1 MIHWNVL
8 KYTSKTNN
16 NRKILLLN
24 KEEFVVDAL
33 GLEVDE
39 GRDYLAIS
47 LVEPGNM
54 LWNGDFRMGKPN
66 YGNA

>member
-39 GRDYLAIS
+39 GRDYL
-47 LVEPGNM
+47 
-54 LWNGDFRMGKPN
+54 R
-66 YGNA
+66 

>member
-8 KYTSKTNN
+8 KYTFKTNN

-39 GRDYLAIS
+39 GRDYL
-47 LVEPGNM
+47 
-54 LWNGDFRMGKPN
+54 R
-66 YGNA
+66 

>member
-24 KEEFVVDAL
+24 KEEFVVGAL

-39 GRDYLAIS
+39 GRDYL
-47 LVEPGNM
+47 
-54 LWNGDFRMGKPN
+54 R
-66 YGNA
+66 